1 MRFNYLIL
9 SFCLLV
15 SAGFS
20 ICAQTLPDAEKQV
33 TSNPKTPPQ
42 LKPPGENRYKLVS
55 GDVVDIVY
63 RYTPE
68 FNQTVTIQPDGFV
81 GLQIVGDLKLEGL
94 TLEQARQKIVETAAV
109 RLKDPEVALLL
120 KEFQKPYFVV
130 SGEVAQ
136 GGKFEMR
143 ENVTALQAVMTA
155 GGFKDSAKSS
165 QIIVFRKLNDDFAEV
180 KMLNLRKI
188 RETSDLEN
196 DLTLESGDII
206 FVPRNNF
213 SKVERIVRLSSITN
227 FLNPITSI
235 LNTTTNNSNNRR
247 RQ

>member
-1 MRFNYLIL
+1 M
-9 SFCLLV
+9 
-15 SAGFS
+15 
-20 ICAQTLPDAEKQV
+20 
-33 TSNPKTPPQ
+33 
-42 LKPPGENRYKLVS
+42 
-55 GDVVDIVY
+55 
-63 RYTPE
+63 
-68 FNQTVTIQPDGFV
+68 
-81 GLQIVGDLKLEGL
+81 
-94 TLEQARQKIVETAAV
+94 

-155 GGFKDSAKSS
+155 GGFKDTAKSS

-180 KMLNLRKI
+180 RILNLRKI

-213 SKVERIVRLSSITN
+213 SKVERIVRLSSIAN

-235 LNTTTNNSNNRR
+235 LNTTTNNSNR
-247 RQ
+247 RQR